1 MGDYDA
7 TLLGAIA
14 QFGPLPKDRLY
25 ALYCASDEPEITA
38 ERSTKFEER
47 LTFLANLGFVTVD
60 NETVT
65 YLGSL

>member
-14 QFGPLPKDRLY
+14 QYGPLKKEELY
-25 ALYCASDEPEITA
+25 DLYCDSDDSEIILD
-38 ERSTKFEER
+38 RSEKFEER
-47 LTFLANLGFVTVD
+47 LTFLANLGFVIVEKD
-60 NETVT
+60 VVT